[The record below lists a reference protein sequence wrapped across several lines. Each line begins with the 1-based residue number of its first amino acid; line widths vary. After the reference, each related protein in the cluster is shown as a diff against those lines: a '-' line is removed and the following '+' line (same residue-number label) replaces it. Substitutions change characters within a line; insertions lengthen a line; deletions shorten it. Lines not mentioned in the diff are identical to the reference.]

1 MGKAGPGAGLRPA
14 PAGGGTMP
22 TDHTE
27 RRWTSKDGLSLYA
40 RDYPAVGEREQLPV
54 ICLHGL
60 TRNSKDFEEIAPI
73 IAGWGRRVIVPDV
86 RGRGQSDRDP
96 NPNNY
101 KPPIYARDV
110 VEMMAALDIPR
121 AVFLGTSM
129 GGIITM
135 ALMALRPKAIAAAIL
150 NDVGPAVAP
159 EGIARILS
167 YAGKPVEIRSWDDA
181 TAYVRHTNGVA
192 FPEYGDDDWMKFARR
207 TFRDRHGVPVL
218 DYDPLITVPLG
229 KPPSRLSLWLVGLM
243 FRRLARKRPTL
254 LIRGET
260 SDVISADIAARMQR
274 MAPSLERV
282 DVPGVGHAPMLTEP
296 AAVDAIDR
304 FLRTV
309 P

>member
-1 MGKAGPGAGLRPA
+1 MSAYS
-14 PAGGGTMP
+14 
-22 TDHTE
+22 E
-27 RRWTSKDGLSLYA
+27 RRWTSKDGLSLFA
-40 RDYPAVGEREQLPV
+40 RDYPAAGEEERLPV

-60 TRNSKDFEEIAPI
+60 TRNSKDFEEVAPA

-110 VEMMAALDIPR
+110 VEMMAALDLNS

-135 ALMALRPKAIAAAIL
+135 TLMALRPKAIAAAIL
-150 NDVGPAVAP
+150 NDVGPEVAP

-167 YAGKPVEIRSWDDA
+167 YAGKPVEIRSWRDA
-181 TAYVRHTNGVA
+181 ADYVRKTNGVA
-192 FPEYGDDDWMKFARR
+192 FPDYGVGEWQKFARR
-207 TFRDRHGVPVL
+207 TFRDVDGVPAL
-218 DYDPLITVPLG
+218 DYDPAITMPLG
-229 KPPSRLSLWLVGLM
+229 KPPSRISLWLIGMM

-254 LIRGET
+254 LIRGGT

-274 MAPSLERV
+274 KAPGMQRV
-282 DVPGVGHAPMLTEP
+282 DVHGVGHAPMLTEP
-296 AAVDAIDR
+296 VAVDAIDR